1 MLYVILALFS
11 AAIVGLDQW
20 TKYLTVAADK
30 AGNLPST
37 SFLGIFHITYA
48 ENTGGAWS
56 MFQGQTWLFIAV
68 MVLFIAA
75 IVVLIWK
82 KWLTAKLEWW
92 CLAAILGGGI
102 GNMIDRLSCG
112 YVRDMICFD
121 FVEFPIFNVAD
132 CFITVGCFVLLIY
145 VLFFERRRT
154 AEHKQPDEQK

>member
-68 MVLFIAA
+68 LVLFIAA

-121 FVEFPIFNVAD
+121 FVDFPIFNVAD

-154 AEHKQPDEQK
+154 AEHKQPNEQK